1 MLRRL
6 LAPLAAAVLLLG
18 LTSCATAQ
26 ASTGDGTPAVA
37 IDEGTILID
46 VRTPAEYAAGHLK
59 GAVLLDLN
67 GGEFAKALPSFDLDA
82 DYLVYCRSGNRSGQA
97 VAMMEQARI
106 GSVTNLGS
114 IEDAA
119 AATGLA
125 IVTR

>member
-1 MLRRL
+1 MLSKL
-6 LAPLAAAVLLLG
+6 LATIAAAVLLLG

-26 ASTGDGTPAVA
+26 ASSDDGTPAVA
-37 IDEGTILID
+37 LAEDAILID
-46 VRTPAEYAAGHLK
+46 VRTPAEYAAGHLE

-67 GGEFAKALPSFDLDA
+67 GGEFASALPSLDLDA
-82 DYLVYCRSGNRSGQA
+82 EYLVYCRSGSRSGQA
-97 VAMMEQARI
+97 VAMMEQAGI
-106 GSVTNLGS
+106 GSVTNLGP